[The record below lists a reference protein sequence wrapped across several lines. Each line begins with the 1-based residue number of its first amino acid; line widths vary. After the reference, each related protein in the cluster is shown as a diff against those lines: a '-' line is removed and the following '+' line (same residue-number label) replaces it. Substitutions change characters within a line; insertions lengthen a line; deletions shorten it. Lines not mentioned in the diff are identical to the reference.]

1 MSINISWGVGGNM
14 NQKKIVMVSYVV
26 DVVNVAD
33 LNTAYGMM
41 VKKAEPEEV
50 WKLLNSFAFH

>member
-1 MSINISWGVGGNM
+1 M
-14 NQKKIVMVSYVV
+14 NQKKIVMVIYVV